1 MVNFR
6 ALWYRFKKKPV
17 KTALLVFLVIFVLR
31 EFSKKSA
38 QKHGSIAKDPAHRKV
53 KNFGLGLI
61 IFWLE
66 IFLG

>member
-53 KNFGLGLI
+53 KNSKIYLRLLTLK
-61 IFWLE
+61 IF
-66 IFLG
+66 

>member
-53 KNFGLGLI
+53 KKS
-61 IFWLE
+61 
-66 IFLG
+66 